1 MRSKR
6 RIQKNA
12 IENNRKM
19 NCEYARKMA
28 RILQMERERHQAT
41 VTELR
46 TILKEERDEINTF
59 LKDMKKI
66 LDDMPT
72 FNTTSHLNQQINVIQ
87 IEYKLN

>member
-6 RIQKNA
+6 RILKNN
-12 IENNRKM
+12 IENSRNM
-19 NCEYARKMA
+19 NFEYARKMA
-28 RILQMERERHQAT
+28 RILQMERKRHQAT

-72 FNTTSHLNQQINVIQ
+72 FNTNSHLNQQINVIQ
-87 IEYKLN
+87 IEYKLI